1 MGGVEGGKGNR
12 FRQLLSWERER
23 KGGIEVQAS
32 MAVALC
38 SCSCNDE
45 RRKMAIGW
53 AEKIWALVEE
63 IGPKEK
69 GKERKK
75 IQK

>member
-1 MGGVEGGKGNR
+1 MMAIMVVFEAHQGMGGVEGGKGNR
-12 FRQLLSWERER
+12 FWQLLCWERER
-23 KGGIEVQAS
+23 KGGIEVQES

-53 AEKIWALVEE
+53 AEKIWA
-63 IGPKEK
+63 
-69 GKERKK
+69 
-75 IQK
+75 